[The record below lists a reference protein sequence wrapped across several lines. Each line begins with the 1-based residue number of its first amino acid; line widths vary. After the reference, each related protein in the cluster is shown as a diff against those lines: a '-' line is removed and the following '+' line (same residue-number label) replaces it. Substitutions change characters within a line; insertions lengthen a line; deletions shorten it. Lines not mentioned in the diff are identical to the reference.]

1 MARSKLSTEIQQQV
15 RQRAQCLC
23 EYCHTNEQWQYI
35 QFTIDHI
42 VPLKQG
48 GSDSLDNL
56 ALACFHCNRHKSSR
70 QAALDP
76 ETQQLTPLF
85 NPRTQEWSEHFIWS
99 ADALAILG
107 VSAIGRAT
115 ITALKL
121 NRERIQ
127 AIRGADQVIGRH
139 PPEGDPI
146 QDE

>member
-23 EYCHTNEQWQYI
+23 EYCHTSEQWQYI
-35 QFTIDHI
+35 QFTIDHV
-42 VPLKQG
+42 VPLKRG

-56 ALACFHCNRHKSSR
+56 ALACFHCNRHKSSH

-76 ETQQLTPLF
+76 KTQQLTPLF
-85 NPRTQEWSEHFIWS
+85 NPRTQEWSKHFIWS
-99 ADALAILG
+99 ADTLTILG

-127 AIRGADQVIGRH
+127 AIRGADKIIGCH
-139 PPEGDPI
+139 PPSGDPI